1 MSIKTILP
9 DRGVV
14 AIVGLQWGD
23 EGKGKIVDLFAQ
35 WADMV
40 ARGTGGANAGHTI
53 VVEGVS
59 HVFHLVPSAILR
71 DADGVTN
78 VIGQGV
84 AFDPAIMLDE
94 LAELDRLQVSYRN
107 LRISRNA
114 HLVLTQHLI
123 LDQLREL
130 KSGNAKI
137 GTTGKGIGPTYS
149 DHVGRIGLRVAD
161 LLNLDAFRAKLVH
174 NLESKWAELQ
184 ASPDLVKQV
193 MRANTRL
200 SPFWDDREMIS
211 VDVILSVY
219 TEFGQRLRPLIADTE
234 SLVSQAVADGKRVL
248 LEGAQASLL
257 SIDHGIYPM
266 VTSSD
271 STIAGLANGVG
282 LLGSQVD
289 KVYGIVKAPFM
300 TRVGSG
306 VFPTELGPAEDEVF
320 ADADIN
326 SQDPFEQ
333 CVAIRTIGNEYG
345 STTGRPRRIGWL
357 DLPLLRHALRSGG
370 DELILTKVDVMDECA
385 EIKICTHYIYRG
397 PDYDLGDQ
405 VLKPGDE
412 VLVAFGDDA
421 LMQEMEPVF
430 STFNGWQQNLTDM
443 RASGQLPAKLL
454 RIIRFIEEKVD
465 RRVAVVS
472 VGPDREQTVVL

>member
-9 DRGVV
+9 EKGVV

-35 WADMV
+35 WADVV

-53 VVEGVS
+53 VVNGVS

-71 DADGVTN
+71 DTEGVIN

-94 LAELDRLQVSYRN
+94 LAELDRLGVPYEN

-114 HLVLTQHLI
+114 HLVLPQHI
-123 LDQLREL
+123 VLDRIRES
-130 KSGNAKI
+130 KSGDAKI
-137 GTTGKGIGPTYS
+137 GTTGKGIGPTYC
-149 DHVGRIGLRVAD
+149 DHVGRLGLRVVD
-161 LLNLDAFRAKLVH
+161 LLNPDEFRRKLGR
-174 NLESKWAELQ
+174 NLESKRAELT
-184 ASPDLVKQV
+184 ANPNLVMGMVEADQ
-193 MRANTRL
+193 RL
-200 SPFWDDREMIS
+200 APFFNPNGSIS
-211 VDVILSVY
+211 VDAVCTAY
-219 TEFGQRLRPLIADTE
+219 YEYGQQLRLHIADTE
-234 SLVSQAVADGKRVL
+234 SSVRQAVVDGKRVL

-257 SIDHGIYPM
+257 SIDHGIYPN

-289 KVYGIVKAPFM
+289 KVYGIVKAPAM
-300 TRVGSG
+300 TRVGAG
-306 VFPTELGPAEDEVF
+306 VFPTELGPAEDSMF
-320 ADADIN
+320 PDADIN
-326 SQDPFEQ
+326 SQNPSEQ
-333 CVAIRTIGNEYG
+333 CVAIRRVGKEFG

-370 DELILTKVDVMDECA
+370 DELILTKVDMMDECA
-385 EIKICTHYIYRG
+385 EIRICTHYIYRG
-397 PDYDLGDQ
+397 PEYDLGDR

-421 LMQEMEPVF
+421 LMQFMEAVYV
-430 STFNGWQQNLTDM
+430 TFPGWQTNLQSLES
-443 RASGQLPAKLL
+443 ANQLPRMLM
-454 RIIRFIEEKVD
+454 RIISLIEDAVE
-465 RRVAVVS
+465 RRVAIVS
-472 VGPDREQTVVL
+472 VGPDRDQTIVL